1 MRARSL
7 LLCVVLFVCVFF
19 NEGERKRVDL
29 FSRGKE
35 RKKEFLPVLKN
46 AEQEEFPSL
55 TGKTSSSSSDE
66 QPSSRV
72 ERIIIIIIITFS
84 SSSVFLFAKLKR
96 TSFLPSSYAG
106 ALSALPPLLLR
117 FLLALAHFAGNQ
129 FFLKCDWK
137 RKPTKMVPIAIS
149 VQHK

>member
-1 MRARSL
+1 
-7 LLCVVLFVCVFF
+7 VCFLTR
-19 NEGERKRVDL
+19 EREREL
-29 FSRGKE
+29 TCFRGA
-35 RKKEFLPVLKN
+35 KKEKRSFFSSKIN
-46 AEQEEFPSL
+46 EEQEEFPSL
-55 TGKTSSSSSDE
+55 TCKTSSSSSDE
-66 QPSSRV
+66 QRSSRV